1 VNQQAMLTDLDG
13 LRQALDQRLVD
24 LNTKIGASNT
34 DLRASQ
40 GVTSTLTSTLE
51 SLRTSKAELE
61 AETAKQLQLTQQRDL
76 AWETY
81 KTVSSKVAELNLTR
95 AAASSE
101 VRFGAPAV
109 APEDAVQDISL
120 VLVIVVGGVL
130 GLVAAI
136 FYTFIANY
144 LGKVPLTGKP

>member
-1 VNQQAMLTDLDG
+1 
-13 LRQALDQRLVD
+13 
-24 LNTKIGASNT
+24 
-34 DLRASQ
+34 
-40 GVTSTLTSTLE
+40 LTSTLE

-109 APEDAVQDISL
+109 APVEAMKNIGL
-120 VLVIVVGGVL
+120 VVGSLLSGAL
-130 GLVAAI
+130 GLIVSI
-136 FYTFIANY
+136 FYVFVANY
-144 LGKVPLTGKP
+144 IGKIPLGEIRK